1 MQAYVV
7 PFEKEDCV
15 NIYLADV
22 TARVQAEERLRAS
35 ETRLREQQQFT
46 QLVLDTSLNL
56 IYVRDAEAQ
65 VTFANRAMRDLQQ
78 ALGNRAVRA
87 AADPEGLEAREQA
100 HYARADATVRA
111 RENFL
116 ANMSHEIRIP
126 MNGVLGMTAQLA
138 KTRLDARQQELV
150 RIIRSSGQHL
160 LSVLNDVLEMAKITA
175 GKLELEQL
183 PFNLCHSMETAV
195 QPLALQAQEKGLEV
209 VGVRLRDSCPAPWI
223 VGDAHRLNQ
232 ILINLVGNAVKL
244 TTQGQITIKG
254 EMLSETEDTLTVR
267 FSVQDTGPGIAPEKQ
282 AYIFESFTQ
291 AYADTARQHGGTG
304 LGLTISRGLVEQMGG
319 QLTLASEVGK
329 GSTFAF
335 TLTLPKAPAEALP
348 APIEETVDTGSLA
361 GVRVLLVEDNHI
373 NRTVARMMLEPW
385 GVVLKEATSGPEALA
400 MLEQQPYDVVLMDIQ
415 MPGMSGVEVTQ
426 RLREMPNAER
436 AATPV
441 IAVTAN
447 AFRADVERY
456 LAGGFNDYLA
466 KLFDEDELYWKM
478 EALLGKGA
486 GKAYDLTH
494 LQELAQGR
502 TVFVERFIRSFLA
515 NIPTN
520 VQQLRTAAAAADW
533 REVARVVHHIKPQP
547 NGLGG
552 G

>member
-1 MQAYVV
+1 V

>member
-1 MQAYVV
+1 M